1 MQNMLSYIES
11 MLRSGSMRSNGETSY
26 ARFKCVPCQ
35 CWLLF
40 SSSSSLARCSG
51 ISNTFQHTE
60 DAIMF
65 TCIQPPFGCI
75 SDIHIYSCIYRLD
88 WTKPQNTL
96 CAMLCTITH
105 ELLVVY
111 CPPPSLPPIPET
123 IQLLIANDYCI
134 CIIDH
139 IQYFLRVC
147 AQVQRRDPN

>member
-1 MQNMLSYIES
+1 MFKLRFDDMQNMLSYIES
-11 MLRSGSMRSNGETSY
+11 TLRSGSMRSNGETSY

-40 SSSSSLARCSG
+40 SASSSSLARCSG
-51 ISNTFQHTE
+51 ISNTFQHTD

-111 CPPPSLPPIPET
+111 WPPHPFHQFQRLFNYSSPT
-123 IQLLIANDYCI
+123 IIVYVL
-134 CIIDH
+134 
-139 IQYFLRVC
+139 
-147 AQVQRRDPN
+147 